1 MAHPQQYAG
10 LAGASPGVS
19 AAGVVQEGVDSY
31 RETWR
36 AQPFG
41 AAGTGGIGATQT
53 QIPGRERTATVTVL
67 ASCTRGTAGTGP
79 GTPAAGTRKQ
89 ILSQTVTQAPPPKVE
104 YGRISEN

>member
-79 GTPAAGTRKQ
+79 GTPAAGTG
-89 ILSQTVTQAPPPKVE
+89 TFFH
-104 YGRISEN
+104 